1 MMETLREMQAMKVE
15 LTLEEMREIT
25 EVLSQLLDEAGN
37 DAEKAKEIVRADFAE
52 MGKTL
57 QKGHVIFWVI
67 DTLVGLRAKRDEEK
81 KLLRRGNAN
90 RSKRK
95 ITRIHSIPQPER
107 ESKRK

>member
-1 MMETLREMQAMKVE
+1 MKVE

-25 EVLSQLLDEAGN
+25 EVLSQVLDRAEN
-37 DAEKAKEIVRADFAE
+37 DVEKAKEIVRADFAE

-57 QKGHVIFWVI
+57 HQSHVIFWAI
-67 DTLVGLRAKRDEEK
+67 DTLAGLRAKRAEEK